1 MALPMYGN
9 LKDQATWMSQ
19 QGAGWQNAPGIG
31 STPNF
36 AQPTGPAGFG
46 AAPGAAPSAVSPAT
60 YSSMY
65 ASGAGMFGDPA
76 ALSADYTQKYAE
88 AKQANEGRYAQGMQG
103 YGDLHNRA
111 MGNLANLSNQNATDI
126 RNTAADQTAANNQ
139 RMTSLGLSGTT
150 VGSTLN
156 NGVNREMNASLNRNN
171 DANIKMQN
179 DTDASTTGAQLGFLE
194 RRSDPYP
201 DMGAYSSLM
210 ASMGRAAGAGGMGG
224 GAGAA
229 GGAGQMGANGGNPYS
244 NGSHILGDM
253 SGNAQQVFTRSP
265 DGGSMSQVTRTPAE
279 MQLAKNPMYLD
290 SAPAG
295 QFNQNAGQSG
305 TNAGSASRWGAP
317 ALNYA
322 QMYGQQGGIPGVNM
336 MQRQQNGGW

>member
-1 MALPMYGN
+1 MAAPMYGN
-9 LKDQATWMSQ
+9 LNQYVMGNKWNPATNP
-19 QGAGWQNAPGIG
+19 GAG
-31 STPNF
+31 
-36 AQPTGPAGFG
+36 G
-46 AAPGAAPSAVSPAT
+46 ATPSAVSPAT
-60 YSSMY
+60 YSSMFG
-65 ASGAGMFGDPA
+65 SGMFADPN
-76 ALSADYTQKYAE
+76 ALSQDYTQKYAE

-126 RNTAADQTAANNQ
+126 RNTASDQTAANNQ
-139 RMTSLGLSGTT
+139 RMTSLGLGGTT

-156 NGVNREMNASLNRNN
+156 NGVNREMNASLNRNA
-171 DANIKMQN
+171 DENIKMQN

-210 ASMGRAAGAGGMGG
+210 ASMGKSAGGAGG
-224 GAGAA
+224 GAA
-229 GGAGQMGANGGNPYS
+229 GGAGGMGANGGNPYS
-244 NGSHILGDM
+244 NGSNILGDM
-253 SGNAQQVFTRSP
+253 SGNAQQVVTRSP

-295 QFNQNAGQSG
+295 GFNQNAGQSG

-317 ALNYA
+317 PLNYQ

-336 MQRQQNGGW
+336 LQRQQNGGW

>member
-1 MALPMYGN
+1 MDRPKGMPSLPRYSN
-9 LKDQATWMSQ
+9 AHDQGMWMVG
-19 QGAGWQNAPGIG
+19 QGAGWDKP
-31 STPNF
+31 
-36 AQPTGPAGFG
+36 PAMAGGNMG
-46 AAPGAAPSAVSPAT
+46 ATPSAVSPAT
-60 YSSMY
+60 YSSMFG
-65 ASGAGMFGDPA
+65 SGMFADPN
-76 ALSADYTQKYAE
+76 ALSQDYTQKYAE
-88 AKQANEGRYAQGMQG
+88 AKQANEGRYAQGMEG

-171 DANIKMQN
+171 DNNIKMQN

-210 ASMGRAAGAGGMGG
+210 ASMGKAQAGAGGGVG
-224 GAGAA
+224 LA
-229 GGAGQMGANGGNPYS
+229 GGQMAGQMGPNGGNPYS
-244 NGSHILGDM
+244 NGSNILGDM

-265 DGGSMSQVTRTPAE
+265 FGQMSQVTRTPAE

-295 QFNQNAGQSG
+295 MFNQNAGQSG
-305 TNAGSASRWGAP
+305 TNAGSSARWGAP
-317 ALNYA
+317 ALNYS
-322 QMYGQQGGIPGVNM
+322 QMYGQGGMNGLQM
-336 MQRQQNGGW
+336 MQRQNGM